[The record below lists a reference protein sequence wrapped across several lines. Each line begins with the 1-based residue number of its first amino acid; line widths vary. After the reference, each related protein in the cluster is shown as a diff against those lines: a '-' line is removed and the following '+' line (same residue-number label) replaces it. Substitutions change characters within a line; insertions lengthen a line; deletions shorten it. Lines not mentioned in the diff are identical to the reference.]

1 MRLKIVLND
10 ALWVAGAGATAG
22 AGAAVLTSLGNP
34 VDGGISIACF
44 SRDMAGALGFHQVIE
59 FSYLRPELIA
69 IVFGAVLAAAVKG
82 AFQPSGGSSTM
93 LRFFI
98 GMICSFGVFAFI
110 GCPMRVGLR
119 LAGGDPAAF
128 AGLAGLIAGS
138 GIGTLFLAKGFTL
151 GKTSAVSRMNGLV
164 FHCILALLFVF
175 LITRPSFITLSRQR
189 HAPLIASLAIGGL
202 LGIAGQ
208 RTKLCFTGG
217 FRNMFLIGDTTLLM
231 GFVFLVLSAFLTN
244 LALGQEH
251 MGIHLIGSADVIWS
265 FLALTVVGIASTFL
279 GGCPFRQL
287 ILAAQG
293 NTDSAITIM
302 GIMAG
307 AAISYNYYLAFMADS
322 LDRNGKAA
330 VLGGLIILIVIG
342 LLNLKKT

>member
-1 MRLKIVLND
+1 MRLKIALND
-10 ALWVAGAGATAG
+10 AMWVAGAGTIAG
-22 AGAAVLTSLGNP
+22 VGAAVLTRLGNP

-69 IVFGAVLAAAVKG
+69 IAFGAVLAAAVKG

-119 LAGGDPAAF
+119 LAGGDPAAL
-128 AGLAGLIAGS
+128 AGLAGLVAGS
-138 GIGTLFLAKGFTL
+138 GIGTFFLAKGFSL
-151 GKTSAVSRMNGLV
+151 GKSHAVSRANGLV
-164 FHCILALLFVF
+164 FHFILSLLFI
-175 LITRPSFITLSRQR
+175 LLLLRPAFVTLSQQR

-202 LGIAGQ
+202 LGMAAQ

-217 FRNMFLIGDTTLLM
+217 FRNLFLIGDATLLM
-231 GFVFLVLSAFLTN
+231 GTVFLVLSAFVTN

-251 MGIHLIGSADVIWS
+251 FGIHLIGSADLLWS
-265 FLALTVVGIASTFL
+265 FLALLVVGIASVFL

-287 ILAAQG
+287 VLAAQG
-293 NTDSAITIM
+293 NTDSAMTLM
-302 GIMAG
+302 GMMAG

-330 VLGGLIILIVIG
+330 VLGGLVILIVIG
-342 LLNLKKT
+342 LLNREKK